1 MCQLSSK
8 KPVSE
13 AEGPAGRVENRCV
26 GSMWARLTLLSSDP
40 ECVVLQ
46 LEGKFFFY
54 LSRKEPKEVEALHC
68 APGNM
73 CRPENKA
80 CLERWKGEREARAV

>member
-1 MCQLSSK
+1 
-8 KPVSE
+8 
-13 AEGPAGRVENRCV
+13 
-26 GSMWARLTLLSSDP
+26 MWARLTVLSSDP

-54 LSRKEPKEVEALHC
+54 LSRKEPREVEALHC

-80 CLERWKGEREARAV
+80 CLERWKGEREARAVRQRCPRMDVFLVPVRMRS